1 MPTKKLTDETT
12 GVPILATS
20 KTKTPPAPVY
30 EPTSLEFPNMAGDG
44 EPDTEGNDD

>member
-12 GVPILATS
+12 GGPILATR
-20 KTKTPPAPVY
+20 KTAPAPAH